1 MSKFTSRA
9 NDCRAGLWDKVDLVK
24 IKQQFGA
31 KAVQKNGPHDWMMD
45 SQAILP
51 GKQFR
56 AVARLRINSLA
67 TGPVG

>member
-31 KAVQKNGPHDWMMD
+31 MTSEPSAV
-45 SQAILP
+45 
-51 GKQFR
+51 
-56 AVARLRINSLA
+56 RITLA
-67 TGPVG
+67 GIPMR